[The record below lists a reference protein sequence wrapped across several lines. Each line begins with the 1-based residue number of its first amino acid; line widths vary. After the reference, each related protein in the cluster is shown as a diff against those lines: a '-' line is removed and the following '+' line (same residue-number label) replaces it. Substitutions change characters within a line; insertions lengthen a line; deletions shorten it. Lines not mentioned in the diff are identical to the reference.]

1 MSIHLTRQEANAILT
16 KPKRSKYGN
25 VKVTINGITFDSGK
39 EADRYLVLKAKEA
52 AGEISHLEL
61 QPKFKLL
68 INGSALKYESG
79 RQAVYIADFAYFD
92 PSAGKRIV
100 EDVKS
105 PATKTPVYKLK
116 KALVEA
122 IFPAVKIVEI

>member
-1 MSIHLTRQEANAILT
+1 MRKFRNQPVEIDGHRFDSKKEAN
-16 KPKRSKYGN
+16 
-25 VKVTINGITFDSGK
+25 
-39 EADRYLVLKAKEA
+39 RYCELKLLQK

-68 INGSALKYESG
+68 VNGSALKYESG
-79 RQAVYIADFAYFD
+79 RQAVYIADFAYFN
-92 PSAGKRIV
+92 PSIGKRII